1 MSRLARA
8 RGLGAAKEGV
18 QHWWLQRVTAIALV
32 PLLLWF
38 TASLAQ
44 LAGADHAA
52 VVAWLSRPLVAVLV
66 VLLLFAAFVHLKL
79 GLEVVIEDYVHG
91 AFAKHAS
98 LLLAG
103 YGSILLGAIGIFS
116 VLKIA
121 FQG

>member
-8 RGLGAAKEGV
+8 RGLGAAKKGV
-18 QHWWLQRVTAIALV
+18 QHWWLQRVSAIALV

-38 TASLAQ
+38 TASITQ

-52 VVAWLSRPLVAVLV
+52 VTAWLARPMVAVLL
-66 VLLLFAAFVHLKL
+66 VLLLFAAFYHLKL

-91 AFAKHAS
+91 VFAKHAM
-98 LLLAG
+98 LLASG
-103 YGSILLGAIGIFS
+103 FGCVLLGAIAVFS

-121 FQG
+121 F

>member
-18 QHWWLQRVTAIALV
+18 QHWWLQRVTAVALV

-44 LAGADHAA
+44 LAGAEHAA
-52 VVAWLSRPLVAVLV
+52 VVAWLSLPLVAVLV
-66 VLLLFAAFVHLKL
+66 SLLLFAAFLHLKL

-103 YGSILLGAIGIFS
+103 YGCILLGAIAIFS

-121 FQG
+121 I

>member
-44 LAGADHAA
+44 LAGAEQAA

-66 VLLLFAAFVHLKL
+66 TLLLFATFAHLKL

-91 AFAKHAS
+91 AFAKHAA
-98 LLLAG
+98 LLLVG
-103 YGSILLGAIGIFS
+103 YGCILLGAIGIFS

>member
-66 VLLLFAAFVHLKL
+66 VLLLFATFVHLKL

-91 AFAKHAS
+91 AFAKHAA
-98 LLLAG
+98 LLLTG
-103 YGSILLGAIGIFS
+103 FGCILLGAIGIFS